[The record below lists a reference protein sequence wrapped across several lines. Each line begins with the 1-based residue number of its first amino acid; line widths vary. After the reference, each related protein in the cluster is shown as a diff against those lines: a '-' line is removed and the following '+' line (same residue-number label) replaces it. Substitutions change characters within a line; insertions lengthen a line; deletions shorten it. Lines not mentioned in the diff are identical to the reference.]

1 MVMKKFAAV
10 LVLSLLAVCCGFAVP
25 CAAEEEQD
33 FRIVT
38 ALMYHGVL
46 KSRQGEYIVSPA
58 RLEED
63 IVNFKNAGYNF
74 VLPCQVAAYAR
85 GAGSLPRKPLILTFD
100 DGHYNNAFYA
110 LPLLQKHGACAV
122 INVIGAFSAFSAS
135 SGDSDN
141 PNYSHLTWD
150 NINHLLSSGIIELG
164 NHTYNMHK
172 YSPRFGVGRLC
183 GESDGEYYSAL
194 YKDFSRLHQTIREKC
209 GYDMTTF
216 AFPFGKY
223 TEIAEQVLKKLG
235 YTLTFTCNEGVT
247 KVTSGSPSS
256 CFYVRRINM
265 DGRAD
270 SSALLQK
277 AEGYYR
283 SALRQSSS
291 SSSP

>member
-1 MVMKKFAAV
+1 MKKFAAV
-10 LVLSLLAVCCGFAVP
+10 LVLSLLAICCGFAVP

-150 NINHLLSSGIIELG
+150 NLNHLLSSGIIELG

-172 YSPRFGVGRLC
+172 YFP
-183 GESDGEYYSAL
+183 L
-194 YKDFSRLHQTIREKC
+194 YFDILFSQNDFL
-209 GYDMTTF
+209 
-216 AFPFGKY
+216 PF
-223 TEIAEQVLKKLG
+223 
-235 YTLTFTCNEGVT
+235 
-247 KVTSGSPSS
+247 
-256 CFYVRRINM
+256 
-265 DGRAD
+265 
-270 SSALLQK
+270 
-277 AEGYYR
+277 
-283 SALRQSSS
+283 LR
-291 SSSP
+291 